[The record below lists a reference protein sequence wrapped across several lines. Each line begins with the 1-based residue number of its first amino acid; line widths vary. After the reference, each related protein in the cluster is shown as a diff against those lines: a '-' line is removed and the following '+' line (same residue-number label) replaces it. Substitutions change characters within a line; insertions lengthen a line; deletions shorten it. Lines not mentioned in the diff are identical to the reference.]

1 MPRWLA
7 DPVRRDLTLGASVS
21 FALVVVALAVFFY
34 GARHIS
40 EARALRSQLENA
52 DRHVQGTLRS
62 VGELILAEGATAQI
76 QAIKTSLTKANS
88 ALASL
93 DAKLTDPQARSEL
106 AEKILPRWKGLQD
119 LLTPFA
125 ARRNLSAGN
134 NEVMAQY
141 GKMLGEFDALDADIT
156 AIETRIS
163 ADADSTIRR
172 TYGMVAA
179 MLAAILLLFIV
190 VNVLVYRRI
199 RGGLG
204 GDLSYAITS
213 AQSIADGDLTRHI
226 AVDAN
231 QRTSLLGAFSHM
243 RDKLAATVGKVRAS
257 ADSVSSRAEDAA
269 QAMSNVSL
277 RTDAMA
283 SALEELASSMH
294 EVAATVK
301 DNAQRATEANALTN
315 TAVEVVTS
323 NGKAIAAMVDTMG
336 AIETSAARIAEI
348 TGVINHIAFQTNIL
362 ALNAA
367 VEAARAGEQ
376 GRGFAV
382 VAGEVRALAQRSA
395 QAAKEINGLIGE
407 SVQRVTQGSKLAR
420 EAGASVTRSV
430 DAVQKVS
437 TIART
442 IADASRQQSESI
454 VQVHEAIR
462 SIDQNTQQNAVFVEK
477 IVETTEDLRND
488 ANSLI
493 ESVRMFR
500 IQRDDG
506 APPDEVTH
514 TQPTA
519 RSSQHLSITPLT
531 HGERLLRA
539 APIQNYT

>member
-1 MPRWLA
+1 
-7 DPVRRDLTLGASVS
+7 
-21 FALVVVALAVFFY
+21 VVVALAVFFY

-40 EARALRSQLENA
+40 EARALRSQLETA

-62 VGELILAEGATAQI
+62 VGELILSEGASAQI

-93 DAKLTDPQARSEL
+93 DGQLTDPLARSDL

-125 ARRNLSAGN
+125 ARRKLSASN
-134 NEVMAQY
+134 DEVMAQY

-163 ADADSTIRR
+163 ADADSTIKR

-179 MLAAILLLFIV
+179 VLAAILLLFIV

-199 RGGLG
+199 RSGLG

-213 AQSIADGDLTRHI
+213 AQNIAGGDLTRHI
-226 AVDAN
+226 AVDRN
-231 QRTSLLGAFSHM
+231 RRTSLLGAFSHM

-257 ADSVSSRAEDAA
+257 ADSVSSRSEDAA
-269 QAMSNVSL
+269 QAMTTVSV

-301 DNAQRATEANALTN
+301 DNAQRATEATALTN
-315 TAVEVVTS
+315 TAVDVVTS
-323 NGKAIAAMVDTMG
+323 NGKAIAAMVETMS

-442 IADASRQQSESI
+442 IADASRQQSASI

-462 SIDQNTQQNAVFVEK
+462 EIDQNTQQNAIFVEK
-477 IVETTEDLRND
+477 IVETTEALRND

-500 IQRDDG
+500 IQRDDR

-514 TQPTA
+514 TPPHA
-519 RSSQHLSITPLT
+519 RHKIFPP
-531 HGERLLRA
+531 HR
-539 APIQNYT
+539 